1 MLTNYDHARLAG
13 CLVSIAPLD
22 PYPLMRE
29 QSVGMISARCA
40 SRTCGLRQGAH
51 SLACDGFRVS
61 YSTDIAP
68 PKADIVRSNRN

>member
-29 QSVGMISARCA
+29 QSVGDDQRAMRVPHLWLAARRTFISVR
-40 SRTCGLRQGAH
+40 RIPG
-51 SLACDGFRVS
+51 
-61 YSTDIAP
+61 
-68 PKADIVRSNRN
+68 IVLH